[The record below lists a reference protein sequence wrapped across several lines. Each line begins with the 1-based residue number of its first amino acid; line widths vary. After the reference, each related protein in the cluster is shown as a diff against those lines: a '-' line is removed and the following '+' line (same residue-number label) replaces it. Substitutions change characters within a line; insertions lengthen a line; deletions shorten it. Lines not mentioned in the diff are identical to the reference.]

1 MDSSQKCLSELVK
14 EGSKTIW
21 VVGMPKVGK
30 GYDIT
35 SQLKDL
41 PEEEKIKHI
50 EHINDEIFIKENFDK
65 IKGKTLV
72 IEVNPYEIY
81 YMPNY
86 PEHIR
91 DLWIKT
97 KENCIVVKYNEKEAN
112 EIKNII
118 SKKENFFGE
127 VSLCP
132 YKFKEKVVGE
142 EIFESILKLIPRTH
156 NNFRKEHKIS
166 DILGECSSYIPYIS
180 VKVAMNDYVDEVKD
194 SSLLS
199 IFKSGEFVKS
209 LISYISS
216 TPPGTIDAIIRNFSK
231 SSYDEF
237 ERKVKDIIE
246 KEKDIEEELKKLE
259 KRVKSIEVRL
269 KSIEENY
276 LKYSENFDPND
287 IIEALRGNEEK
298 IKEIEQR
305 VEKLEKEVKEIKEK
319 IDRIEEVNEEVIKN
333 IKQRIKSEIEGF
345 QINDFVWKNEDE
357 KNLEEKLRKINPSE
371 SQDFLVITG
380 NTGMG
385 KTYLMKKLSILL
397 NGIYIP
403 IGVVGGYMGEKQVN
417 ILQRLISDE
426 KEKKIVFF
434 DDFQKATKEVK
445 SWVEILP
452 FCVIASREDPILKKR
467 NSKLIKME
475 YMNENAVI
483 EYLGHCN
490 ISIEKYL
497 LGEIFN
503 DISYPI
509 KLHILTEYMKKHNIA
524 AIDKNFVNK
533 IKEEGLLNAGF
544 EKWYETW
551 VWKDLSDE
559 EHEITRILSLLRE
572 SADFG
577 MLREICKMLNTKIS
591 ETNLENLSGVIKKE
605 YEKYFIFHDSFAE
618 FVKKKLGDSRDY
630 HKNIGMYYKGII
642 DTSTDE
648 NEKTNAK
655 LFGMHHFRNAGDKEN
670 FASLFDL
677 GFIQKLQLW
686 GWWNDAEENL
696 KFALNCPRYK
706 DEKSQNEI
714 KFTLANTYYQTGKW
728 DEAISHFKE
737 SMEISKKLGDM
748 QGYSTSLTNLGLVY
762 MNQGKW
768 DEAISHFKESME
780 IDKKLGDMQG
790 YSTSL
795 TNLGLVYMNQGKWD
809 EAISHFK
816 ESMEISKKLGDMQ
829 GYSKSLGN
837 LGVVYK
843 NQGKWDEAI
852 SHFKES
858 MEIFKKL
865 GDMQGYSK
873 SLMNLGLVYMNQ
885 GKWDEAI
892 SHFKESMEIFKKLG
906 DMQGYSKS
914 LMNLGLVYMN
924 QGKWD
929 EAISHFKES
938 MEIFKKLGD
947 MQGYSKSL
955 GNLGL
960 VYMDQGKWDEAISH
974 FKESMEISKKL
985 GDMQGYSASLGNLG
999 VVYKNQGKWD
1009 DAINIFKEA
1018 ENNFKNLGDIHS
1030 LAIAYENLGIIYRKI
1045 GNINKAIAYYEN
1057 AKNLYF
1063 KLGLA
1068 DRVNKISN
1076 IISEIKTKNI

>member
-1 MDSSQKCLSELVK
+1 MGSSQKCLSELVK

-65 IKGKTLV
+65 IKDKTLI

-97 KENCIVVKYNEKEAN
+97 KENCIVIKYNENEAN

-118 SKKENFFGE
+118 SKKENFFEE

-180 VKVAMNDYVDEVKD
+180 VKVAMKEFVDEVKD

-216 TPPGTIDAIIRNFSK
+216 TPLEKISQGALVSSVGILSGFSVFSSVAFSLGIYTMFKKKKEGQKVIPVADMYKSIKELEKLSPFKRMEIEMENNIPPGTTDAIIRNFSK

-237 ERKVKDIIE
+237 ERKVKGIIE

-259 KRVKSIEVRL
+259 ERVKSIEVRL

-483 EYLGHCN
+483 EYLKHRN

-577 MLREICKMLNTKIS
+577 MLCEICKMLNTKIS

-605 YEKYFIFHDSFAE
+605 YEKYFIFHDSFTE

-677 GFIQKLQLW
+677 SFIQKLQLW
-686 GWWNDAEENL
+686 GWWSDAREDLE
-696 KFALNCPRYK
+696 FALICPRYK

-737 SMEISKKLGDM
+737 SMEIFKKLGDM
-748 QGYSTSLTNLGLVY
+748 QGYSNSLTNLGLVY
-762 MNQGKW
+762 LNQGKWDEATSHFKESMKIDKILGDMQGYSKSLGNLGSVYMDQGKW

-780 IDKKLGDMQG
+780 IKKKLGDVHGYSKSLMNLGLVYMYQGKWDEATSNFKESMEIKKKLGDMQG
-790 YSTSL
+790 YSASL
-795 TNLGLVYMNQGKWD
+795 TNLGIIYANQEKWD
-809 EAISHFK
+809 
-816 ESMEISKKLGDMQ
+816 D
-829 GYSKSLGN
+829 
-837 LGVVYK
+837 
-843 NQGKWDEAI
+843 AI

-865 GDMQGYSK
+865 GDMQGYS
-873 SLMNLGLVYMNQ
+873 
-885 GKWDEAI
+885 
-892 SHFKESMEIFKKLG
+892 
-906 DMQGYSKS
+906 
-914 LMNLGLVYMN
+914 
-924 QGKWD
+924 
-929 EAISHFKES
+929 
-938 MEIFKKLGD
+938 
-947 MQGYSKSL
+947 
-955 GNLGL
+955 
-960 VYMDQGKWDEAISH
+960 
-974 FKESMEISKKL
+974 
-985 GDMQGYSASLGNLG
+985 ASLTNLG
-999 VVYKNQGKWD
+999 VVYKNQEKWAE
-1009 DAINIFKEA
+1009 AINIFKEA

-1045 GNINKAIAYYEN
+1045 GNINKAIACYEN

-1068 DRVNKISN
+1068 DRANKISN